1 MEKEN
6 VKSAPA
12 KMKNGKTF
20 ESSGVV
26 TKIFFASGDVGLERI
41 ASLFKCTLKKTPGD
55 WNTSITVYTVSSI
68 QVK

>member
-12 KMKNGKTF
+12 KMKNGKVF
-20 ESSGVV
+20 ESSGTV

-41 ASLFKCTLKKTPGD
+41 ASLFKCTLKKYLVIGTQA
-55 WNTSITVYTVSSI
+55 SLYTLF
-68 QVK
+68 QAYR